1 MNYKTSI
8 RLLFEAALLEGERRM
23 QMKRDSDEYPGGPA
37 EKQLY
42 QAKPGQLTPDGKKQL
57 QKASADYVAAT
68 KKARAEKKV
77 ESIRNNFNNILSE
90 MIKPEGKPK
99 PVNPKKAAMDEKR
112 KKFVPGGGINPK
124 HAPKGGNIKEATYQ
138 AGKAKSPDKYG
149 VRRGTAKLSKSS
161 VTGVSS
167 EEAKHASRRN
177 QERDFHLQRDAKFR
191 KQHGSM
197 SAAERRKENQ
207 LMNRPMGLR
216 KKDPEDHYPQS

>member
-1 MNYKTSI
+1 MDSRTHIKS
-8 RLLFEAALLEGERRM
+8 LFEAALLEGERRM
-23 QMKRDSDEYPGGPA
+23 QMKRDSDKYPGGPA

-99 PVNPKKAAMDEKR
+99 PKPIDPKKAAMDEKR

-124 HAPKGGNIKEATYQ
+124 HAPKGGHIKETSADYVAAT
-138 AGKAKSPDKYG
+138 KKVESI
-149 VRRGTAKLSKSS
+149 
-161 VTGVSS
+161 
-167 EEAKHASRRN
+167 RN
-177 QERDFHLQRDAKFR
+177 NFSLIL
-191 KQHGSM
+191 
-197 SAAERRKENQ
+197 KESD
-207 LMNRPMGLR
+207 LMETYI
-216 KKDPEDHYPQS
+216 KDLMTILVNIQGQ